1 MSNLSSYHLGVVVV
15 ATHLKKKQT
24 ATVKSSQNRGEGF
37 QQMVVFFFAHSKW
50 INPNCSWNCGSLDLP
65 KRIPSHPSLIHSEV
79 TGVGFL
85 YVVLIQTYLLRL
97 GITGEVFIRRILS
110 NCNWKDVSMIFL
122 FLLLLEQNQTSEQS
136 MQCLRN

>member
-37 QQMVVFFFAHSKW
+37 QQMVVFF
-50 INPNCSWNCGSLDLP
+50 L
-65 KRIPSHPSLIHSEV
+65 RIPNGSTPTALGTVEVWTCQKGYQVILHLYIHSEV

-122 FLLLLEQNQTSEQS
+122 FCCSSNKIKHPSNQ
-136 MQCLRN
+136 CNV